1 MATPID
7 NKQLL
12 QQFLEGSAVEEP
24 KETIPKIEKQ
34 KPETAGTNPKKE
46 KVKQNL
52 RFSITVPTALALNV
66 REYVNQATI
75 QHLMKGGNYSISQ
88 FFSEAA
94 EHYIQAKKSD

>member
-12 QQFLEGSAVEEP
+12 QQFLEGSTVEEES
-24 KETIPKIEKQ
+24 KETSPKIEKQ
-34 KPETAGTNPKKE
+34 KPLETNTDGE

-52 RFSITVPTALALNV
+52 RFSITVPTALALSV

-75 QHLMKGGNYSISQ
+75 QHLIKGSNYSISQ